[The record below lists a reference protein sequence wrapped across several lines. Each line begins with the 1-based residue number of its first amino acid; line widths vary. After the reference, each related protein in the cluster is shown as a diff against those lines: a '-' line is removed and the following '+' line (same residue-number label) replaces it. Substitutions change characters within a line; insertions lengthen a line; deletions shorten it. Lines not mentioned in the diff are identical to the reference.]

1 MTQFL
6 KRAVSRKYSKIWFR
20 FTSEIKV
27 EQENYHNEIT
37 PCTWSGSLKI
47 VDSEFSNCCSNMYN
61 DEKSNHHHHSIF
73 QSLLASW
80 YKDLTSAHNILKL
93 WRIFNIVGT
102 FERLFFKISNIVK
115 FSFID
120 HSHKIELRVLR
131 EKSLQNF
138 FWNVQVFFY
147 IVWTFLDFQVLYYC
161 CCQVWLGNGKPYFKF
176 YILKLF
182 LLWPIRTR
190 LNFGV

>member
-1 MTQFL
+1 
-6 KRAVSRKYSKIWFR
+6 
-20 FTSEIKV
+20 
-27 EQENYHNEIT
+27 
-37 PCTWSGSLKI
+37 
-47 VDSEFSNCCSNMYN
+47 MYN

-80 YKDLTSAHNILKL
+80 YKDLTPAHNILKL

-131 EKSLQNF
+131 EKSRQNF
-138 FWNVQVFFY
+138 FWNVQVFFILYGLFLIFKCY
-147 IVWTFLDFQVLYYC
+147 ITVVARYGWGMESLILSFTFLSCFFYGPFAPDWILVSRKLQVNPILSDI
-161 CCQVWLGNGKPYFKF
+161 GKIPIFDYFKRRS
-176 YILKLF
+176 LKIDFSLSKVASRAISLKSF
-182 LLWPIRTR
+182 
-190 LNFGV
+190 